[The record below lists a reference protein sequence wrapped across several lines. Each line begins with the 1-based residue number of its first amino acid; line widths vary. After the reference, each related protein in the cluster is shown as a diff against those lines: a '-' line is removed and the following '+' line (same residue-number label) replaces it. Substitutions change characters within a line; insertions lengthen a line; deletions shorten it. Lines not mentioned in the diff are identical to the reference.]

1 MIFYKSI
8 SSSFIGVRVFPLY
21 NKKQTFSFAYL
32 FYIKEALMYQ
42 FQPMTSRVEKL
53 RRQYRDTVPFL
64 DIHRYKLV
72 TEFYMQHRNLTGSL
86 KRAQNFKN
94 LCENLPCWVRED
106 ELIVGS
112 MTATFKGS
120 ALYPEYSVRWICPEL
135 EDGSLAT
142 RSTDPYQFREEDKR
156 YILDTVGF
164 WDEECLCAKVNP
176 YIPQPYQTM
185 ENNCVLNFTA
195 QDICPQ
201 PIGHF
206 APNYQKAI
214 REGFASIQ
222 KEAEAKIR
230 ELESN
235 GMPGNDADSYNFYRS
250 VSIVCEGMIL
260 FAKRY
265 ALECRRIAGETADP
279 KRKSEL
285 LQIADSMDWIMEKP
299 ARNFRDAIQTLWFY
313 QMCVLMDANMH
324 GTSIGRVDQMLGDF
338 AERDM
343 AEGTLTYE
351 EAQELIDLYY
361 LKVAECNKA
370 WAARTALSTPGY
382 TSGQLITVGGT
393 DKDGKDATNAVT
405 YMCLEAMGRMKM
417 HSPSQALRIHPGTPR
432 RLWECAIAVNKIN
445 GGVPSFYS
453 DEVVI
458 RSLLSRG
465 ISLSDARNYC
475 LIGCVEP
482 SIGGAEWPACGGLG
496 ISSYTN
502 FVNILLLALNNGRS
516 FRQGADPLVD
526 TNTQFGP
533 ETGYLYEMHSIDE
546 VKEAYLTMMK
556 YWINWDAA
564 MINVFESVARDV
576 VPQPVVSAA
585 MTGCME
591 SGRDVMYGGAKYNS
605 TGMSGIGLGNVAE
618 SLNVIDRLC
627 FREKYCTTRELYDA
641 LIHNWEGQEDL
652 RQHILKAV
660 PHYGNGLNEI
670 DEYSR
675 FAAES
680 YADFVVT
687 KSNSRGNYAAGM
699 YPVTMN
705 VIYGKFTA
713 ASPDGRMSGSPLSDG
728 ISAVQGLDT
737 SGPTA
742 VLKSVT
748 CFDHTKYSNGILLNM
763 KFHPTALNSE
773 DGITKLID
781 LMSTYFF
788 DLGGMEMQMN
798 IVSADTLRDA
808 QAHPENYNDLVVRI
822 AGFSA
827 YFVEV
832 YKAAQDDLIKRT
844 ELNL

>member
-1 MIFYKSI
+1 
-8 SSSFIGVRVFPLY
+8 
-21 NKKQTFSFAYL
+21 
-32 FYIKEALMYQ
+32 
-42 FQPMTSRVEKL
+42 
-53 RRQYRDTVPFL
+53 
-64 DIHRYKLV
+64 
-72 TEFYMQHRNLTGSL
+72 
-86 KRAQNFKN
+86 
-94 LCENLPCWVRED
+94 
-106 ELIVGS
+106 
-112 MTATFKGS
+112 
-120 ALYPEYSVRWICPEL
+120 
-135 EDGSLAT
+135 
-142 RSTDPYQFREEDKR
+142 
-156 YILDTVGF
+156 
-164 WDEECLCAKVNP
+164 
-176 YIPQPYQTM
+176 
-185 ENNCVLNFTA
+185 
-195 QDICPQ
+195 
-201 PIGHF
+201 
-206 APNYQKAI
+206 
-214 REGFASIQ
+214 
-222 KEAEAKIR
+222 
-230 ELESN
+230 
-235 GMPGNDADSYNFYRS
+235 
-250 VSIVCEGMIL
+250 
-260 FAKRY
+260 
-265 ALECRRIAGETADP
+265 
-279 KRKSEL
+279 
-285 LQIADSMDWIMEKP
+285 
-299 ARNFRDAIQTLWFY
+299 
-313 QMCVLMDANMH
+313 MH